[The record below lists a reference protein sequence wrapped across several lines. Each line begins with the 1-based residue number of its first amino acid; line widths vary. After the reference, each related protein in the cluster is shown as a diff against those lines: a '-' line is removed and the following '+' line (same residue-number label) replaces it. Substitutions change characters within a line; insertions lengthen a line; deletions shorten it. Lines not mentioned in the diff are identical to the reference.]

1 MPSVQY
7 QVRLSLIVFAVGTLA
22 GCQPSTSDG
31 IMPEAARKLDPP
43 EQNGARIYYTGA
55 SQRGG
60 PISRTGG
67 SAFGGSMM
75 GLGVQDRGSPAR
87 RATDRRDAV
96 APTRCT

>member
-55 SQRGG
+55 
-60 PISRTGG
+60 
-67 SAFGGSMM
+67 
-75 GLGVQDRGSPAR
+75 
-87 RATDRRDAV
+87 RA
-96 APTRCT
+96 C